1 MIISKQQRIQRI
13 FKQLPSEQQATLLA
27 FAEFLHARLVEQ
39 PEQIPIPQIKPRLPD
54 ETVVGAIKRLAQ
66 SYPMLDK
73 AVMLNETSH
82 LMTEFMVQGR
92 DKMEVIDELEAVF
105 LRHYNKLIKEETI

>member
-1 MIISKQQRIQRI
+1 MIISKQKRIQRI
-13 FKQLPSEQQATLLA
+13 FKELPPEQQDTVLA
-27 FAEFLHARLVEQ
+27 FAEFLHARQVDQQEPLAV
-39 PEQIPIPQIKPRLPD
+39 PQIKPRPPD

-82 LMTEFMVQGR
+82 LMSEFMVQGR

-105 LRHYNKLIKEETI
+105 LRYYNKLIKEKTT